1 MIRIRRIAAHNFK
14 QLREVD
20 LYLPEIG
27 RFLVQGKNEA
37 GKSTLFEAVFFGLF
51 GQALVTETGT
61 RRLDDLIAYGVEK
74 ARVEVWLEAQNR
86 PSTGRRA
93 EASTVSSAEP
103 LVEASGHHLFKISR
117 TIVRDKANVWELE
130 IESPTG
136 IEEVRGNRTVNQRIV
151 EELGFDGEALLN
163 TCFVE
168 QKKLEKLE
176 GMNRAKREESLMKL
190 LNLEA
195 MVRMEGEFK
204 IRGEDRLALARCEQR
219 AELANIQ
226 AELPEKEEALGQV
239 QGKLLF
245 IGLQR
250 DVEAMVQERRTIGQ
264 LEEEIAALTSQCQAL
279 AERVAQ
285 VDHLKEG
292 LQALREVQSYRERV
306 VEQRQEVERLEGEI
320 EEAKRLQREALPAL
334 EERLRSLRLLRSRL
348 ERLGRVVALQEEQE
362 AQAASLAA
370 DLAALKA
377 RQAQREEE
385 RRRLEEITATVQ
397 TEEAELAALEAAVR
411 DFEVGEA
418 LEGWL
423 AAQREVSIPA
433 QLGATIGQKQEERDR
448 LSQRFKIGVFGFLAA
463 FMLSAALIFAFT
475 ASFLRWGIALRSL
488 SALAVTFLI
497 LTAALLALLAWRLW
511 ILWRALGQTAVEL
524 GQLEGERRT
533 LEAAAERERER
544 LAVAEEQLRQL
555 GVTPPESAEVG
566 QARVAELAE
575 KTGSRTRGEVVV
587 ERDGVRGRLAQARAL
602 YGEVGRGIERLE
614 AEIASR
620 NEGALQESEAACRRA
635 VEKARGILERWGAK
649 AAALAE
655 ELGVKAELSA
665 VQSLLGGL
673 AVEAQGM
680 RRRIASIPA
689 AQAEIARREEGIE
702 ELWQKAQER
711 YQQLQI
717 SNFKLQIP
725 NFQNLTDEDYR
736 ALEGALRGAY
746 EELGGEGARR
756 DLERVQG
763 ELGRKE
769 GERRTRVQR
778 AAQLL
783 QGVQESLVSLG
794 LEKALSE
801 SPPLEELEEL
811 LTRLQNLDLGEESAL
826 LRERD
831 ELRERIGYLREQR
844 AALEE
849 ALGLEGELLDLEA
862 CHQELASKR
871 QELAVRER
879 ATRIVE
885 VARRRVVT
893 QILPSTM
900 EHMRRLLPTLTMHRY
915 YDAELDPETYQ
926 IRVWDERAG
935 DRGGWRQKNIFSGGT
950 KDQFSLALRLAFALA
965 TLPAERGAA
974 PSFIFLDEPLGSFDD
989 ERAQALL
996 HLLTEG
1002 QIAESFDQ
1010 IFLISHVRV
1019 DPHLFNYHLTIE
1031 GGRVV
1036 ENDLPPFSPQPF
1048 DKLRIRQRSGPTD
1061 KELPKS

>member
-20 LYLPEIG
+20 LYLPEVG

-37 GKSTLFEAVFFGLF
+37 GKSTLFEAVFFGIF

-74 ARVEVWLEAQNR
+74 ARVEVWLEA
-86 PSTGRRA
+86 PTC
-93 EASTVSSAEP
+93 
-103 LVEASGHHLFKISR
+103 LFKITR
-117 TIVRDKANVWELE
+117 TIVRDKPNVWELE
-130 IESPTG
+130 IERPGG
-136 IEEVRGNRTVNQRIV
+136 IEEVRGNRAVNRRIV
-151 EELGFDGEALLN
+151 GELGFDGDALLN

-176 GMNRAKREESLMKL
+176 GMTRAKREESLMKL

-195 MVRMEGEFK
+195 MVRMEGAFK

-219 AELANIQ
+219 ADLAGIQ
-226 AELPEKEEALGQV
+226 TELPEKEEALGQV
-239 QGKLLF
+239 EGKLLF

-250 DVEAMVQERRTIGQ
+250 DVDALVRERQTIGQ
-264 LEEEIAALTSQCQAL
+264 LEGEIAALTAERQAL

-285 VDHLKEG
+285 VDRLKEG
-292 LQALREVQSYRERV
+292 LQALREVQGYRERV
-306 VEQRQEVERLEGEI
+306 VEQRREIRRLE
-320 EEAKRLQREALPAL
+320 EELKEAERLQREALPAL

-348 ERLGRVVALQEEQE
+348 ERLGQVAALQEEQE
-362 AQAASLAA
+362 ARAVSLAA
-370 DLAALKA
+370 DLADLKD
-377 RQAQREEE
+377 RQAQHEEE
-385 RRRLEEITATVQ
+385 RRRLKEIVATVQ
-397 TEEAELAALEAAVR
+397 AEEAGLAALEGAIR
-411 DFEVGEA
+411 DFEVGVA
-418 LEGWL
+418 LETWL

-433 QLGATIGQKQEERDR
+433 QLEATIGQRREERDR
-448 LSQRFKIGVFGFLAA
+448 LSQRFKIGIFGFLAA
-463 FMLSAALIFAFT
+463 FLLSAALIFAFT
-475 ASFLRWGIALRSL
+475 TLFLRWGIAPHALI
-488 SALAVTFLI
+488 ALAATFLI

-511 ILWRALGQTAVEL
+511 GLWRALSQTAVEL

-533 LEAAAERERER
+533 LEATAEREQER
-544 LAVAEEQLRQL
+544 LAVAEERLRQL
-555 GVTPPESAEVG
+555 DVTPPESAEAG
-566 QARVAELAE
+566 QARLAE
-575 KTGSRTRGEVVV
+575 KANGRTRAEVEV
-587 ERDGVRGRLAQARAL
+587 ERDDARGRLAQAQAL

-614 AEIASR
+614 AEIASCD
-620 NEGALQESEAACRRA
+620 EGALREGEAACRRA
-635 VEKARGILERWGAK
+635 VEKAKSILERWGAK
-649 AAALAE
+649 VTELAKALS
-655 ELGVKAELSA
+655 VSAELSA

-680 RRRIASIPA
+680 RRRIENIPA

-702 ELWQKAQER
+702 GLWQKAQER

-717 SNFKLQIP
+717 SNVKRQIP

-736 ALEGALRGAY
+736 ALEGALRRAY
-746 EELGGEGARR
+746 EELGGERARR

-763 ELGRKE
+763 ELGGKE
-769 GERRTRVQR
+769 GERRTRAQR
-778 AAQLL
+778 AAQSL
-783 QGVQESLVSLG
+783 QGIQESLVRLG

-801 SPPLEELEEL
+801 SPTDDELEGL
-811 LTRLQNLDLGEESAL
+811 LARLRSLDLGEEPAL

-831 ELRERIGYLREQR
+831 ELRERVGYLREQR

-849 ALGLEGELLDLEA
+849 PLGLEGELLDMEA
-862 CHQELASKR
+862 CQQEVAAKR
-871 QELAVRER
+871 RELAVRER

-935 DRGGWRQKNIFSGGT
+935 DRGGWRKKNIFSGGT

-989 ERAQALL
+989 ERARALL

-1019 DPHLFNYHLTIE
+1019 NPNLFNYHLVIE

-1036 ENDLPPFSPQPF
+1036 ESDLPSLDLELSF
-1048 DKLRIRQRSGPTD
+1048 KSGWKRD
-1061 KELPKS
+1061 NLG